1 MNLTVDSLKQ
11 FDIMQ
16 SLAQG
21 YDDKTDD
28 FLQIDPKAKEYL
40 LKNLDINVQKIE
52 EKQRALSVASSRVK
66 LGQMPKPLAENWME
80 SQSATK
86 SVKERPQTA
95 KEKSLSVR
103 FSELDLGLKK
113 LTFWIRQSNLDTED
127 VSYFI
132 FTFILI
138 LFFFFFSI
146 CLLYSYFFNFFRPS
160 SSFAPEQ
167 LGVATIPHAFPLII
181 FPWL

>member
-11 FDIMQ
+11 FDIIQ

-52 EKQRALSVASSRVK
+52 EKQRALSVASSKMK

-80 SQSATK
+80 CQSATK
-86 SVKERPQTA
+86 SVRERPQTA

-127 VSYFI
+127 V
-132 FTFILI
+132 
-138 LFFFFFSI
+138 FFFSF
-146 CLLYSYFFNFFRPS
+146 C
-160 SSFAPEQ
+160 SFDS
-167 LGVATIPHAFPLII
+167 F
-181 FPWL
+181 